1 MPYQK
6 RSPIPGFILLA
17 IPVLLI
23 LGAGCSKN
31 EESSPT
37 GPAIPDATV
46 SGKVRSAV
54 DDSPISGARV
64 SADDGNSIVTE
75 ASGIYSLDLSSGDR
89 TITVTA
95 ANFDTSRKELHISA
109 GDLIQNTQ
117 FNLSPTLSSDQSL
130 RIVLSWLD
138 APQDLDAHLL
148 TPSISG
154 TVYHIFWN
162 NEGSADAP
170 PYASL
175 DVDETEGYGPETI
188 TIHDLQP
195 GTYHYWVR
203 RFSDDAELAGSE
215 AVVEV
220 YGSGGLLSSYTAP
233 STGSDVYW
241 HVFDINGSDGSV
253 QLVNQLVSEPPGVDR
268 TSYQIMLTWAEEP
281 GDLDANLLTPTIS
294 GDQYHV
300 WSGNLGHSDQPPY
313 ATLNQDVQT
322 GYGPEIITIHQFFP
336 GTYTYYVA
344 NYGATPLTQSE
355 AFVGIYD
362 GNGIFLLGWIAVPTS
377 GSGRYWSAFT
387 IDGTSGEMTGVNELS
402 DIPPGAVQAEL
413 LYDDGTPT
421 EYRYFIPQYVG
432 STMASRLSPSGPGR
446 LMSLKFMTNYSGMR
460 GFTAEVYGMVG
471 DTPESS
477 PVYTEDFNAAQED
490 WVTVDVS
497 DQYLNFTGEFLI
509 GVRFNNNDTR
519 LGDDDV
525 DNYRSWVLLEGSW
538 QQWDKT
544 LFIRAVV
551 LYANGVVAE
560 IGPEAPKL
568 PSSAVGQL
576 IPKLRNG
583 LPSRAEIGRR

>member
-1 MPYQK
+1 MKGEPF
-6 RSPIPGFILLA
+6 RCLSIATISSLLT
-17 IPVLLI
+17 VLLI
-23 LGAGCSKN
+23 IGCSKK
-31 EESSPT
+31 EESGPV
-37 GPAIPDATV
+37 GPAIADATV
-46 SGKVRSAV
+46 KGVVNNAINGERIADALV
-54 DDSPISGARV
+54 E
-64 SADDGNSIVTE
+64 ADDGNSTRSL
-75 ASGIYSLDLSSGDR
+75 ANGLYQLDLSSGAR
-89 TITVTA
+89 TLTVTKTD
-95 ANFDTSRKELHISA
+95 FDTSRRTVQISSGGLLENINFPISPKLTTA
-109 GDLIQNTQ
+109 GEMR
-117 FNLSPTLSSDQSL
+117 F
-130 RIVLSWLD
+130 VLSWGS

-162 NEGSADAP
+162 NAGSADAP

-188 TIHDLQP
+188 TIHDLQA
-195 GTYHYWVR
+195 GTYHYWVH

-233 STGSDVYW
+233 STGTDEYW
-241 HVFDINGSDGSV
+241 HVFDINGSNGSV
-253 QLVNQLVSEPPGVDR
+253 QSVNQLVAEPPGVDR
-268 TSYQIMLTWAEEP
+268 TSYQIWLTWAEEP

-294 GDQYHV
+294 GNQYHV

-313 ATLNQDVQT
+313 VTLNQDVQT
-322 GYGPEIITIHQFFP
+322 GYGPEVITIHQFFP

-344 NYGATPLTQSE
+344 NYGAVPLTQSE
-355 AFVGIYD
+355 AFVDIYD
-362 GNGIFLLGWIAVPTS
+362 GTGIFLLGWITVPTS

-402 DIPPGAVQAEL
+402 DIPPGAVLTEL
-413 LYDDGTPT
+413 LYDDSTPT
-421 EYRYFIPQYVG
+421 DYIHFLPEYVG

-460 GFTAEVYGMVG
+460 GFTAEVYGMTG
-471 DTPESS
+471 DQPQS
-477 PVYTEDFNAAQED
+477 PPAYTEDFNAAQED

-497 DQYLNFTGEFLI
+497 DQYITFTGDFLI
-509 GVRFNNNDTR
+509 GVRFNNNDTW
-519 LGDDDV
+519 LGYDDV
-525 DNYRSWVLLEGSW
+525 DNYRSWVLVGGSW

-560 IGPEAPKL
+560 IGPETPKL
-568 PSSAVGQL
+568 PSSAVGQP

-583 LPSRAEIGRR
+583 LLSRAEIGRR